1 MTTGALKVA
10 VHRARRRFGGLV
22 REEVAATLDRP
33 EEIDDEIVHLLAAL

>member
-1 MTTGALKVA
+1 VA